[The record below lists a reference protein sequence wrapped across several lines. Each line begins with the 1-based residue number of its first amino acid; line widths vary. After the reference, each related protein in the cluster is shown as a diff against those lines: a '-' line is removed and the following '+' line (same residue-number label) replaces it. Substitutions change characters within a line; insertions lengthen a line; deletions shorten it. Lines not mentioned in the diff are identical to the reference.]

1 MSELSVAYD
10 REIFLLQK
18 IGGVSNFFS
27 SLTSRFSSDK
37 SYGVNPLFTFE
48 RTNNHHLSTK
58 FTEFEPQRGFLQATG
73 GLSTLLT
80 LGPIREYSSLWA
92 GGKTK
97 NIKADVFHATYYRP
111 TRIEKNSGQKL
122 VVSVHDF
129 IPEKLGW
136 TGVRNPHI
144 GKERLCKKSDLA
156 ICVSRSTA
164 QDLMEFYGI
173 QSDRVTVIH
182 HGVDIVRSA
191 LPKQVPEKPSILY
204 VGHRDGYKNFKVLIN
219 AFRIAIRSK
228 LEIELVTVG
237 PPLSPY
243 EIHEYQDL
251 LLKRS
256 WRHIENPPESELKSL
271 YSSSTLH
278 CVTSTMEG
286 FGMTILESM
295 AYATPVILSDIPVFR
310 EVGGVAGCYFEPTSS
325 QDLFEKILWTLD
337 SENYADLSRE
347 SLKLAQM
354 NSWEHVAALYA
365 LAYHSIN

>member
-27 SLTSRFSSDK
+27 SLISRFSSDK
-37 SYGVNPLFTFE
+37 SYGINPHFTFE
-48 RTNNHHLSTK
+48 RTNNFHLTTK
-58 FTEFEPQRGFLQATG
+58 FTEFIPQRGFLQANG
-73 GLSTLLT
+73 GWSTLLT
-80 LGPIREYSSLWA
+80 LGLIREYSSLWA

-97 NIKADVFHATYYRP
+97 KVKADLFHATYYRP
-111 TRIEKNSGQKL
+111 TRIEKYSGRKL

-144 GKERLCKKSDLA
+144 GKERLCKNSDLV
-156 ICVSRSTA
+156 ICVSQSTA

-173 QSDRVTVIH
+173 QPDRVKVIH
-182 HGVDIVRSA
+182 HGVDLVHSA
-191 LPKQVPEKPSILY
+191 VAKKVSDKPSILY
-204 VGHRDGYKNFKVLIN
+204 VGHREGYKNFKVLIN
-219 AFRIAIRSK
+219 AIRIALRSK
-228 LEIELVTVG
+228 VEIELVTVG
-237 PPLSPY
+237 PPLAP
-243 EIHEYQDL
+243 HELIENQDIL
-251 LLKRS
+251 LTRS
-256 WRHIENPPESELKSL
+256 WRHIENPPKSELESL

-295 AYATPVILSDIPVFR
+295 AHGTPVILSDIPVFR

-325 QDLFEKILWTLD
+325 EDLFEKILWALD
-337 SENYADLSRE
+337 SENYVDLSRK
-347 SLKLAQM
+347 SLKLAQV

-365 LAYHSIN
+365 LAYHNIN